1 MAFQNIHKTIHTPVA
16 PGSADAAFDDGGQHL
31 GKLCSTTGVGAGGG
45 GGGRGAGSLESSMP
59 GGLVISASFLDSLR
73 DT

>member
-1 MAFQNIHKTIHTPVA
+1 MAFQNIHTPVA